1 MFKGHPKGLLVLAI
15 TNMGERF
22 GYYTMLAIL
31 ALYMQAKFGL
41 SSSTTSLIYGSFL
54 AMVYFL
60 PLFGGYVADKVLGY
74 GKTIFLGIAVMFLGY
89 LLLAVPTGAD
99 STGKIMMFGALALI
113 SMGTGFFKGNLQ
125 ALVGNLYEADIYK
138 GKRDIAFS
146 IFYMFINIGAFF
158 APSVA
163 NSINNSILAQE
174 KFTYEA
180 SIPKSYVALN
190 DKVVD
195 KDTYVAEIFS
205 QNEAKG
211 DKSFIENLI
220 GTGKKTFATAKDS
233 SRYIDKMKKKDG
245 VLFQADRDNYL
256 FKLKAAGL
264 YQLTA
269 SKQLSDPKQMV
280 SKAEYEMLDSKM
292 AADIEAKEAIKAKI
306 KAINITDPN
315 LFGSNTPDGFA
326 TNFAEKYVVQSLT
339 KSYNY
344 AFAIACGSL
353 VLSVLVFILF
363 RKTWK
368 GVDVTHKQ
376 QLKKAKDSGKV
387 SDVVILTPA
396 QVKERVIALLL
407 VFFVVIF
414 FWMSFHQNGLCMTF
428 FARDYTLSDITPTHS
443 MMFSLL
449 ALIPFIAFAYGIY
462 LASFG
467 LFGNKR
473 NVKIGGIISALGL
486 AGLGAYYLVVVQN
499 ITGMVKITP
508 QIFQQFN
515 PLFIILLTPI
525 AVAFFTFLN
534 NKGKEPSAPKKIGFG
549 MLIAA
554 LGFILLLVGSM
565 GLPAP
570 SDIKGVSDSLVSPNW
585 LISTYFVLTIAELFL
600 SPMGL
605 SFVAKV
611 APPQYKGMMQGGW
624 LAATAIG
631 NYLVGVMGMFWE
643 DLSLTMF
650 WGVLVICCLLSA
662 AFIFAIMK
670 RLEKATN

>member
-1 MFKGHPKGLLVLAI
+1 
-15 TNMGERF
+15 
-22 GYYTMLAIL
+22 
-31 ALYMQAKFGL
+31 
-41 SSSTTSLIYGSFL
+41 
-54 AMVYFL
+54 
-60 PLFGGYVADKVLGY
+60 
-74 GKTIFLGIAVMFLGY
+74 
-89 LLLAVPTGAD
+89 
-99 STGKIMMFGALALI
+99 
-113 SMGTGFFKGNLQ
+113 
-125 ALVGNLYEADIYK
+125 
-138 GKRDIAFS
+138 
-146 IFYMFINIGAFF
+146 
-158 APSVA
+158 
-163 NSINNSILAQE
+163 
-174 KFTYEA
+174 
-180 SIPKSYVALN
+180 
-190 DKVVD
+190 
-195 KDTYVAEIFS
+195 
-205 QNEAKG
+205 
-211 DKSFIENLI
+211 
-220 GTGKKTFATAKDS
+220 
-233 SRYIDKMKKKDG
+233 
-245 VLFQADRDNYL
+245 
-256 FKLKAAGL
+256 L